1 MTNEEYVRLQDMW
14 LKATGVREGCWVKV
28 LRAVKNHESGW
39 GNSWA
44 PEMDMLVG
52 RTMQVKDV
60 RSLQGIALGIDGDSS
75 LFYFFPFFVLEPTE
89 APKKKYEFKPF
100 EQVLVRDEDSEVWDA
115 NLFNY
120 TRGDGGGPFECVS
133 CAWHQCIPYAGHEHL
148 LGTTDEPED
157 WAKYYD
163 KACYDKE

>member
-1 MTNEEYVRLQDMW
+1 MTNDEYARLQDMW

-75 LFYFFPFFVLEPTE
+75 LFYAFPFFILEPTE
-89 APKKKYEFKPF
+89 APKPEKYQFTPF
-100 EQVLVRDEDSEVWDA
+100 EQVLVRDSDRAPWLPRFFSHMNKDC
-115 NLFNY
+115 LY
-120 TRGDGGGPFECVS
+120 PFICIS
-133 CAWHQCIPYAGHEHL
+133 IAWSQCIPYAGHEHL

-157 WAKYYD
+157 WEKYYD
-163 KACYDKE
+163 KE

>member
-1 MTNEEYVRLQDMW
+1 MTNDEYARLQEMW
-14 LKATGVREGCWVKV
+14 LNATGVKEGSWVKV

-39 GNSWA
+39 GDSWA

-100 EQVLVRDEDSEVWDA
+100 EQVLVRDYDDEMWRA
-115 NLFNY
+115 GLFERYSPNFSF
-120 TRGDGGGPFECVS
+120 PFKGIC
-133 CAWHQCIPYAGHEHL
+133 CDYKQCIPYAGHEHL
-148 LGTTDEPED
+148 LGTSDEPED
-157 WAKYYD
+157 WEKYYD
-163 KACYDKE
+163 KE